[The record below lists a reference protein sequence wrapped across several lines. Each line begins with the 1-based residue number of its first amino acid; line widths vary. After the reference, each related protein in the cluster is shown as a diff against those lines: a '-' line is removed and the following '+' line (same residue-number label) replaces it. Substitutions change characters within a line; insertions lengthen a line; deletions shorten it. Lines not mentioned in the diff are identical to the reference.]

1 MDDSAI
7 PTNFIDSISIKWNEV
22 PDTAVYPFNVAS
34 LSSLTTLHLD
44 APVTFFCGENGT
56 GKSTL
61 LEAISIALGMNPEGG
76 SRNHLFSVKKTH
88 SELHDYLAIE
98 RSLRR
103 PSDSFFVRSDTMF
116 NLITAMDELED
127 DKRYYEG
134 RSLHRRSHGEGILA
148 LVSRRFAGNG
158 LYILDEPETG
168 LSQIGQIALLCEI
181 KRLVGAGSQFVIAT
195 HSPILLCTP
204 DSEAFQFDDEVSRI
218 DPKESL
224 EWTVLQ
230 RFIEDPE
237 RAIDEFSRL

>member
-61 LEAISIALGMNPEGG
+61 L
-76 SRNHLFSVKKTH
+76 KKTH

-204 DSEAFQFDDEVSRI
+204 DSEAFQFDDEISRI

>member
-1 MDDSAI
+1 MDDSSTA
-7 PTNFIDSISIKWNEV
+7 TNFVDSVSIRWDEV
-22 PDTAVYPFNVAS
+22 PDTAAYPFNVPS
-34 LSSLTTLHLD
+34 LSSLTTLHLE

-76 SRNHLFSVKKTH
+76 SRNYLFSVKRTH
-88 SELHDYLAIE
+88 SELHDYLTVG
-98 RSLRR
+98 RTLLRPR
-103 PSDSFFVRSDTMF
+103 DSFFVRSDTLF
-116 NLITAMDELED
+116 NLITAMDELDD

-148 LVSRRFAGNG
+148 LVSRRFSGNG

-181 KRLVGAGSQFVIAT
+181 KRLVDAGSQFIIAT

-204 DSEAFQFDDEVSRI
+204 DSAAFQFDDGISRI